1 MNFDQLRK
9 KHPLFVY
16 EGFNVKEQG
25 KDLQITFKFLI
36 EPDIEFNPQVIFPK
50 VKWNP
55 KFSNLVFNLGLVE
68 MISYWKAACS
78 PQILIKAGKLSN
90 KQIVFWKDLIIKG
103 LGEFFYVNNIDFTNP
118 NLVSINSEGKFFNIY
133 KGKLKDKNLVLVG
146 GGKDSA
152 VTLERLKDSTP
163 LHLNPTKAALEIAK
177 ASKNNNPIIV
187 KRTID
192 PKLLKLNEMG
202 YLNGHTPFSAYL
214 AFLST
219 LTAHL
224 YNYKNIVVSNEASS
238 NEGNVEVKGQT
249 INHQYSKSLE
259 FEEKFGDYSQKY
271 LSKDS
276 NYYSYL
282 RRFNELEIARQ
293 FARMEKYHQFFR
305 SCNRGSKLGGVW
317 CNQCS
322 KCLFSYLILYPFL
335 GDKLIKI
342 YGKDLLNDESLSSVM
357 EELLQLPGK
366 FKPFDCVGTKEEIEY
381 AMLLGIFRDKPKKLL
396 EKYKDKISVLILGM
410 AREGQATSQFLKKYQ
425 INSQTADAKKG
436 KDYLKKIN
444 DFDIIIKSPGIPYL
458 PEIKKSKNKGKIV
471 TSATSIF
478 FDLCKGKI
486 IGVTGTKGKSTTTAL
501 IYEVLK
507 HGGLDVYL
515 VGNIGKPSLQL
526 LDEIDEDSV
535 VVYELSSFQLADLTK
550 SPQIALITNI
560 YPDHLD
566 WHESFENYKKA
577 KMNIFKFQSEK
588 DILIE
593 NQNGVVAA
601 KTVARIFKIPS
612 QKIERAI
619 KNFKSLPHRLEF
631 VAEIKGIK
639 FYNDSLATNPHAT
652 IYGINTLGD
661 EIETLI
667 AGGYD
672 RGVDYSILGPVIAKS
687 KIKTLI
693 LFPDTGD
700 KIWKAIKEADG
711 KQQRIDTKSME
722 EAVKW
727 AFKKTSAGKICLMS
741 PASASFNMFKDY
753 EDRGE
758 QFKKY
763 VINLRSR

>member
-1 MNFDQLRK
+1 MYFNELRN
-9 KHPLFVY
+9 KHPRFIF
-16 EGFNVKEQG
+16 ERFEVKEIG
-25 KDLQITFKFLI
+25 EDLRISFKFLI
-36 EPDIEFNPQVIFPK
+36 EPDIEFNPQLTFPK

-55 KFSNLVFNLGLVE
+55 KFSNLVLNLGLVE
-68 MISYWKAACS
+68 MISYWKATCS
-78 PQILIKAGKLSN
+78 PQILIKAGKLN
-90 KQIVFWKDLIIKG
+90 QQQVIFWKDLIIKG
-103 LGEFFYVNNIDFTNP
+103 LGEFFYVNNIDFTKP
-118 NLVSINSEGKFFNIY
+118 DLVSIKSEGQNFSIF
-133 KGKLKDKNLVLVG
+133 KGKLKDRNLVLVG

-152 VTLERLKDSTP
+152 VTLEKLKDSVP
-163 LHLNPTKAALEIAK
+163 LLLNPTEAAKNIVEIWG
-177 ASKNNNPIIV
+177 KNIPIII
-187 KRTID
+187 KRIID
-192 PKLLKLNEMG
+192 PKLLDLNEKG

-219 LTAHL
+219 LAAHL
-224 YNYKNIVVSNEASS
+224 YDFKNIVVSNEASS
-238 NEGNVEVKGQT
+238 NEGNVESRGQI

-259 FEEKFGDYSQKY
+259 FEEKFRQYSQKF
-271 LSKDS
+271 LSTNS

-282 RRFNELEIARQ
+282 RSFNELEIARQ
-293 FARMEKYHQFFR
+293 FATLEKYHQVFR
-305 SCNRGSKLGGVW
+305 SCNMGSKLGGIW
-317 CNQCS
+317 CNSCS

-335 GDKLIKI
+335 GERLIKI
-342 YGKDLLNDESLSSVM
+342 YGKDLLNDESLSTIM

-381 AMLLGIFRDKPKKLL
+381 AMLLGIFKGKPKKLL
-396 EKYKDKISVLILGM
+396 DNYKDKISVLILGM
-410 AREGQATSQFLKKYQ
+410 AREGQATLQYLKRNH
-425 INSQTADAKKG
+425 INYQTADAKDG
-436 KDYLKKIN
+436 KEYLEKIN

-458 PEIKKSKNKGKIV
+458 SEIKTAKNNGKII
-471 TSATSIF
+471 TSSTSIF

-507 HGGLDVYL
+507 QGGLDVYL
-515 VGNIGKPSLQL
+515 VGNIGKPALQL
-526 LDEIDEDSV
+526 LNEIKENSV

-550 SPQIALITNI
+550 SPHIAVITNI

-566 WHESFENYKKA
+566 WHESFENYMKA
-577 KMNIFKFQSEK
+577 KENIFRFQTDK

-593 NQNGVVAA
+593 NQNGVEAA
-601 KTVARIFKIPS
+601 ETVARIFKIP
-612 QKIERAI
+612 KDKVEKAI

-631 VAEIKGIK
+631 VAEVKGIK

-652 IYGINTLGD
+652 IYGLSILGD
-661 EIETLI
+661 EVETLI

-693 LFPDTGD
+693 LFPDTGE
-700 KIWKAIKEADG
+700 KIWNALKEAHG
-711 KQQRIDTKSME
+711 KQERLNAKTME

-727 AFKKTSAGKICLMS
+727 AFEKTSVGKICLMS

-758 QFKKY
+758 QFKRN
-763 VINLRSR
+763 VLRIGN